1 MASVKIYRSSG
12 SLDKK
17 KPFKGGAQT
26 KPPDNQIVII
36 EASQMKTIIEIPTHW
51 VSRGI
56 EERNHFDHPS
66 LLHEDGT
73 LRRLLESLSRTDV
86 GDTPIVI
93 IPSTFHPDIEKKVN
107 RMAIDYDLNI
117 TIFSEAWLKVLK
129 KNLDRF
135 SPEFSEKFG
144 VLGYSACRNVGLM
157 IGAAEGA
164 ENIVFLDD
172 DVIVEDED
180 FLKKAVEFVDMRRE
194 DKIIGGIAGYYINP
208 AGSYKLEKPVPWPR
222 LFWKKEKKM
231 NEAFSIIDSGKRLK
245 TTTIALGGNVVIN
258 RRLFTQVPFDPW
270 ITRGEDIDLLI
281 NAKHFGFE
289 FLLDREL
296 SVRHLHPERLAPW
309 SVKMRQDMY
318 RFFYE
323 REKMR
328 RWGVSAESLD
338 PYPGFFMRGS
348 LGPRAFLTSLFVA
361 IDSLFNAKWG
371 EFEESSRNI
380 YYLPIV
386 INYAKRNVGR
396 YEKFRADWA
405 EFMRCCIR
413 PSSRL

>member
-1 MASVKIYRSSG
+1 
-12 SLDKK
+12 
-17 KPFKGGAQT
+17 
-26 KPPDNQIVII
+26 
-36 EASQMKTIIEIPTHW
+36 MKTIIEIPTHW

-66 LLHEDGT
+66 PLHDNGT

-117 TIFSEAWLKVLK
+117 TIFSEAWLKVLT
-129 KNLDRF
+129 KNLDCF
-135 SPEFSEKFG
+135 SPEFSKKFG

-172 DVIVEDED
+172 DVVVEDKD
-180 FLKKAVEFVDMRRE
+180 FLKKAVEFVGMRRE
-194 DKIIGGIAGYYINP
+194 DKIIGGMAGYYINP
-208 AGSYKLEKPVPWPR
+208 AGSYKLEEPVSWPR
-222 LFWKKEKKM
+222 LLWKKKEKM
-231 NEAFSIIDSGKRLK
+231 NEAFSIIDSGERLK

-258 RRLFTQVPFDPW
+258 RRLFTQGPFDPW

-296 SVRHLHPERLAPW
+296 SVRHLRPERLVPW
-309 SVKMRQDMY
+309 SAKMRQDMY

-323 REKMR
+323 REKVR
-328 RWGVSAESLD
+328 RWGITAESLD
-338 PYPGFFMRGS
+338 PYPGFFIRGS
-348 LGPRAFLTSLFVA
+348 LGPRVFLTSLLVA
-361 IDSLFNAKWG
+361 IDSLFNAEWD
-371 EFEESSRNI
+371 EFE
-380 YYLPIV
+380 
-386 INYAKRNVGR
+386 
-396 YEKFRADWA
+396 
-405 EFMRCCIR
+405 
-413 PSSRL
+413 